1 VKLLLLTRRGG
12 AGGFSFFNVASGTT
26 LDPSLP
32 IVEISSVGK
41 IKAGAVTYTN
51 TTGTNGQVLTS
62 NGAGET
68 SWITISPT
76 SSANATGFPTYVVG
90 TSYPELGGTVIHLSP
105 SGKHGI
111 VVADQF
117 QVLDSN
123 WYERTRNINNPAFH
137 DENGGE
143 FFDWRIPS
151 NKELQWISSSGASG
165 LAPYNNGVWSSVEV
179 DFGYAAAYDL
189 VIGVGV
195 SKAKNDGTL
204 NTLPVRAF

>member
-1 VKLLLLTRRGG
+1 MMWNSSGAGGETSFVNSKGGG

-32 IVEISSVGK
+32 IVEITSVGK

-117 QVLDSN
+117 QVNSN
-123 WYERTRNINNPAFH
+123 WYEEIIF
-137 DENGGE
+137 
-143 FFDWRIPS
+143 
-151 NKELQWISSSGASG
+151 L
-165 LAPYNNGVWSSVEV
+165 
-179 DFGYAAAYDL
+179 
-189 VIGVGV
+189 
-195 SKAKNDGTL
+195 GTIF
-204 NTLPVRAF
+204 T